1 MRLEELIETGESFLR
16 NVNHSDFGDYIRDSK
31 GYAEWATKSLMVL
44 QSTYPKH
51 PQTERFDFW
60 VKRNRC
66 DVNECEQLI
75 AILKAFYEI
84 NPRITGVDYENIL
97 TQIF

>member
-1 MRLEELIETGESFLR
+1 MRLEELIDTGESFLR

-51 PQTERFDFW
+51 TSSNG
-60 VKRNRC
+60 K
-66 DVNECEQLI
+66 I
-75 AILKAFYEI
+75 
-84 NPRITGVDYENIL
+84 
-97 TQIF
+97 